1 MNQIIKSIMAIFMVF
16 LMMMAF
22 TGSAIATKENPTEK
36 KSVIIMFKDK
46 PDRDLIKHHGGDIK
60 TVYHIKPAI
69 AASIPQE
76 AIDGL
81 NRNPKIDYIV
91 NDLEIFTVEETL
103 PWGVDRIDA
112 DIVHEYNKGT
122 GVNVAILD
130 SGIDYEHPDL
140 VNNYID
146 GYDFGG
152 DYRGAPND
160 DDPMDYSGHGT
171 HVAGTVAAVK
181 GNNEGVIGV
190 APEAD
195 LYILKVFADDGS
207 GHYSDVIEA
216 LERCIDTR
224 GDDGDPTNDIQIIS
238 MSIGS
243 SYNSGDPLIEPW
255 IDAAYDAGILL
266 VGAAGNDGRWNGR
279 GDNVIY
285 PARYNNVIAVAAT
298 DSNDNRASFSS
309 TGPDVELA
317 APGVNI
323 LSTLPG
329 GTYGYKMGTS
339 MACPHVTGT
348 AALVIASDPLLS
360 NDQVRQILRDTAD
373 YLGDPYKYG
382 YGLVDADGAAPPT
395 EIPNQLPVA
404 DAGLDQTATVGET

>member
-1 MNQIIKSIMAIFMVF
+1 M
-16 LMMMAF
+16 
-22 TGSAIATKENPTEK
+22 T
-36 KSVIIMFKDK
+36 
-46 PDRDLIKHHGGDIK
+46 
-60 TVYHIKPAI
+60 
-69 AASIPQE
+69 
-76 AIDGL
+76 
-81 NRNPKIDYIV
+81 
-91 NDLEIFTVEETL
+91 
-103 PWGVDRIDA
+103 
-112 DIVHEYNKGT
+112 
-122 GVNVAILD
+122 
-130 SGIDYEHPDL
+130 
-140 VNNYID
+140 
-146 GYDFGG
+146 
-152 DYRGAPND
+152 
-160 DDPMDYSGHGT
+160 
-171 HVAGTVAAVK
+171 
-181 GNNEGVIGV
+181 
-190 APEAD
+190 
-195 LYILKVFADDGS
+195 
-207 GHYSDVIEA
+207 
-216 LERCIDTR
+216 
-224 GDDGDPTNDIQIIS
+224 
-238 MSIGS
+238 
-243 SYNSGDPLIEPW
+243 
-255 IDAAYDAGILL
+255 L

-404 DAGLDQTATVGET
+404 DAGLDHTATVGETVMFDGSNSSDPDGTIVSYYWEFDDGNTSTAESPTNVYSTAGIYTVNLTVTDNDGDTDKDTAIVTVTDLQNQPPVSDAGLDHTATVGETVMFDGSNSSDPDGTIVSYYWEFDDGNTSTAESPTNVYSTAGIYTVNLTVTDNDGDTDKDTAIVTVTDLQNQPPVSDAGLDHTATVGETVMFDGSNSSDPDGTIVSYYWEFDDGNTSTAESPTNVYSTAGIYTVNLTVTDNDGDTDKDTAQITVTEAPTLTMHIASIDMYLT